1 MACKPK
7 QTTTN
12 ECEYEAMRHTC
23 CGAALH
29 VSPCQ
34 REPMHGADHFNVFD
48 LEGGVGLDEV
58 HIAQSIRAPERLM
71 TGAHLTDSS

>member
-1 MACKPK
+1 
-7 QTTTN
+7 
-12 ECEYEAMRHTC
+12 MRHARGRT
-23 CGAALH
+23 ALH
-29 VSPCQ
+29 VSPCE
-34 REPMHGADHFNVFD
+34 RKPVHGSDHFNVFD